1 MTAEAVVNTVINN
14 AITRSN
20 KAADKAETYSDQAQT
35 AAGGYASSGPIL
47 VGAMPPVTLP
57 PFNPEEDLGAAFTL
71 AFDNAV
77 ADFDGD
83 LKREIA
89 DFLDDWFPSWDGCL
103 KSAVDPWVCSTINGG
118 GVGLPVAV
126 ENAIWARERE
136 RELMET
142 SRLQSESV
150 DAFAARGFSLPGGLL
165 VDEQSK
171 ISYAGANKISAAS
184 RDRAIKEAEI
194 RIDMLKFAVEKGV
207 QMRLGVLDA
216 LVNFLNVFLKVPAL
230 AIEKARTL
238 TDAKTKLWD
247 QSSNYHRALIA
258 VAELLFRY
266 KELEV
271 NTKVHQQDIDVNAFT
286 AKIQGQVGAAVA
298 AAEAMGAI
306 AGSAL
311 GSLNSLGE
319 ISHTTIANASS
330 T

>member
-1 MTAEAVVNTVINN
+1 MTAESTVNTVIQN
-14 AITRSN
+14 AIARSN
-20 KAADKAETYSDQAQT
+20 KAADKAETFSSEAQS

-47 VGAMPPVTLP
+47 VGEMPPITLP

-83 LKREIA
+83 FKREIA
-89 DFLDDWFPSWDGCL
+89 GFLDEWFPSWDGCL
-103 KSAVDPWVCSTINGG
+103 KSIVDPWICNTITAG
-118 GVGLPVAV
+118 GVGLPIAV

-150 DAFAARGFSLPGGLL
+150 DAYAARGFSLPAGLL
-165 VDEQSK
+165 VDEQAK
-171 ISYAGANKISAAS
+171 ISFSGANKIAAAS

-266 KELEV
+266 KELDVHTKTHLQEARRECV
-271 NTKVHQQDIDVNAFT
+271 HGQNTRPGRGCRGCSRSNGRHRWFRTWESQFP
-286 AKIQGQVGAAVA
+286 
-298 AAEAMGAI
+298 
-306 AGSAL
+306 
-311 GSLNSLGE
+311 GE
-319 ISHTTIANASS
+319 H
-330 T
+330 